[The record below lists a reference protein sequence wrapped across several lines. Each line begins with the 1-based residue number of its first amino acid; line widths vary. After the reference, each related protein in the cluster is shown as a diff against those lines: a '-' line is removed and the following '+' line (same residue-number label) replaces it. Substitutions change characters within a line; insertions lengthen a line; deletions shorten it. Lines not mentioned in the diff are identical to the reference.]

1 MAERDPEIRLGR
13 YTERAEFYVS
23 RGAYE
28 SVADVVESALDLL
41 DEHERK
47 LIAVMRVKVAEAIA
61 DPRPALPMEEAF
73 RLLDEAKARRRA

>member
-13 YTERAEFYVS
+13 YAERAETYVS

-61 DPRPALPMEEAF
+61 DPRPALPMEVAF